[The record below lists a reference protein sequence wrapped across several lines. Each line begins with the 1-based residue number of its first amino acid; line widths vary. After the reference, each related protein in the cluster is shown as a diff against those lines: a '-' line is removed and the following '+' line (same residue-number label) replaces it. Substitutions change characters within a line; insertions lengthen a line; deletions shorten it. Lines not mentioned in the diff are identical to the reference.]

1 MIPGVSYERID
12 EAGLHIT
19 VNGEAK
25 MLPVDTIVV
34 CAGQESRR
42 ELKAPLEAAGIP
54 VTLIGSV
61 VAAQSGARLGELIG
75 PRLGKAP
82 SDPHR

>member
-1 MIPGVSYERID
+1 
-12 EAGLHIT
+12 
-19 VNGEAK
+19 
-25 MLPVDTIVV
+25 
-34 CAGQESRR
+34 
-42 ELKAPLEAAGIP
+42 

-61 VAAQSGARLGELIG
+61 IAAQSGARLGELIG